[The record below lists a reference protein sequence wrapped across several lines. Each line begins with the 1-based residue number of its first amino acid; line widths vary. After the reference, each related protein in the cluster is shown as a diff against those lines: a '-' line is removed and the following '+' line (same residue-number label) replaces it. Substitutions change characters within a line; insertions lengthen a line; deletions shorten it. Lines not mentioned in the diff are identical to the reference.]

1 MCFANVLVVDVEI
14 AFTGIPVRDLPS
26 SRDFFERIFGRA
38 ADVEVAV
45 NEVMWRVAETAWLYV
60 VVDPGRAGNGLVALS
75 VADLDAALAEL
86 SGRGISPARVEA
98 VGGGR
103 KATVLDP
110 DGNSVAIMQVPS

>member
-1 MCFANVLVVDVEI
+1 MDIEI
-14 AFTGIPVRDLPS
+14 AFTGVPVSDLS
-26 SRDFFERIFGRA
+26 SGRDFFERIFGRA

-45 NEVMWRVAETAWLYV
+45 DEVMWRVAETAWLYV
-60 VVDPGRAGNGLVALS
+60 VVDTARAGNGLVALS

-86 SGRGISPARVEA
+86 SGRGITPARTEA

-110 DGNSVAIMQVPS
+110 DGNSVAILQVPA